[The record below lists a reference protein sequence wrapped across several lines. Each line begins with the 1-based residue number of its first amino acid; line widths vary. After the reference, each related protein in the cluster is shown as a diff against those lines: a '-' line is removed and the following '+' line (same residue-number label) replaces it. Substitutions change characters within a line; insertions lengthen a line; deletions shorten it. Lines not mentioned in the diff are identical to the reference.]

1 MLRSF
6 QNVCK
11 FVLLQFSE
19 KERERVTSENA
30 TLYWLAR
37 DSPSCDSTSLRC
49 SRSLLLPNNI
59 TCLQIESE
67 VKEGKITQNKSGK
80 NYSNLKIQAP
90 FVGDRETRSKNSRG
104 SI

>member
-1 MLRSF
+1 MLCSF
-6 QNVCK
+6 WNVCK
-11 FVLLQFSE
+11 FVLLQFSG

-67 VKEGKITQNKSGK
+67 SERGQNYLSGK
-80 NYSNLKIQAP
+80 VAKII
-90 FVGDRETRSKNSRG
+90 R
-104 SI
+104 I